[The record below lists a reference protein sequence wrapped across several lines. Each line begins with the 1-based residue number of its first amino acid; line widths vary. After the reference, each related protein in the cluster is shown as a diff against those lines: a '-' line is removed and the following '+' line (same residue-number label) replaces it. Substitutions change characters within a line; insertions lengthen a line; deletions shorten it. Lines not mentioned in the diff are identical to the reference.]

1 MTDDDI
7 SRFEALFQ
15 ALLSSSDGSSRI
27 ETLFFEAVMLAGLG
41 DVVYLEGVPRRMTV
55 CDGGAHSPAEV
66 DACWQ
71 PGRPCVVD
79 SGHSLQRVRSAG

>member
-7 SRFEALFQ
+7 RHFQDLFQ

-55 CDGGAHSPAEV
+55 CDGEAHSPREMNR
-66 DACWQ
+66 CWQ
-71 PGRPCVVD
+71 PRRPYVLD
-79 SGHSLQRVRSAG
+79 SVHNRKMVRSAG